1 MPATALV
8 LVLSAAVIHAGWNTL
23 LAGARDSRAST
34 NLALLFGSIVL
45 VPVAA
50 VTWHVEA
57 EALWFLIPS
66 ALLEIA
72 YVLLLGAAY
81 DHAELSL
88 VYPIARGVS
97 PVTALVLSFAVGGH
111 PGPLGAVGAVLV
123 GVGVFALRGLGRRGL
138 AFGLSLGM
146 IVGCVTL
153 IDHEGVQHAATFP
166 YLLIV
171 TAPSAVVA
179 VGRELARGRSET
191 LRSEVTW
198 RTALA
203 GIGFCTTYTLILAA
217 LRLAPAASVAAV
229 RETSIVVAVVLGAL
243 VLREPVTRRRLTA
256 ACIVAAGAALAAL
269 GA

>member
-1 MPATALV
+1 MPLSALALV
-8 LVLSAAVIHAGWNTL
+8 LCAAVIHASWNTL

-34 NLALLFGSIVL
+34 NLALLFGSLVL
-45 VPVAA
+45 TPVAIA
-50 VTWHVEA
+50 TWHVEA
-57 EALWFLIPS
+57 EALWYLIPS
-66 ALLEIA
+66 AFLEIV

-97 PVTALVLSFAVGGH
+97 PVTALVLSFAIGGH
-111 PGPLGAVGAVLV
+111 PGPVGAVGALLV
-123 GVGVFALRGLGRRGL
+123 GIGVFALRGLGRRGL

-146 IVGCVTL
+146 IVGVVTL
-153 IDHEGVQHAATFP
+153 IDHEGVRHAGMFP

-179 VGRELARGRSET
+179 VGREIARGRT
-191 LRSEVTW
+191 TALRSEVTV

-203 GIGFCTTYTLILAA
+203 GLGFCTTYSLVLAA

-229 RETSIVVAVVLGAL
+229 RETSIVVAVALGAI
-243 VLREPVTRRRLTA
+243 VLKEPVTRRRFAA

-269 GA
+269 GS